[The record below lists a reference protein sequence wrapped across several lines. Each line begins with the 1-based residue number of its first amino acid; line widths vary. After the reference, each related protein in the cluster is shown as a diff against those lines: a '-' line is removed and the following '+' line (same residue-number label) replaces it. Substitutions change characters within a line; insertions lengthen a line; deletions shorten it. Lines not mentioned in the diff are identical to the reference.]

1 MVSMNR
7 EADDGG
13 YMYTHRHEYVAI
25 TIGEHRDTGVNGEGR
40 ADKKSPGQVAR
51 A

>member
-7 EADDGG
+7 DVDNGG
-13 YMYTHRHEYVAI
+13 YMYIHRDEYVAI